1 VTTSTPADVTPAA
14 TPTRERDQLGPMLLQ
29 YRVEQFYYAEARMI
43 DERDFHGWLGLFTED
58 TRYLVPIRR
67 NLASGEYT
75 DSLGDMGLAHFDDGK
90 DVLTRRVLRMS
101 SGMAWTED
109 PPSVQR
115 HLVTNVQV
123 NAGDDGELAVRSC
136 FQAHRYRMDREVEVF
151 TGARDDL
158 LRPAPADHR
167 CEFQIAARTVYLDH
181 TTVLANNLNL
191 FL

>member
-1 VTTSTPADVTPAA
+1 MTTTPVTP
-14 TPTRERDQLGPMLLQ
+14 TPLTTTPSEQAQVAGMLLQ
-29 YRVEQFYYAEARMI
+29 HRVEQFYYAEARMI
-43 DERDFHGWLGLFTED
+43 DDRDFFGWLNLFTDD

-67 NLASGEYT
+67 NLAAGEYT
-75 DSLGDMGLAHFDDGK
+75 DSLGDIGLAHFDDGK
-90 DVLTRRVLRMS
+90 DVLTKRVLRMG
-101 SGMAWTED
+101 SGIAWTED

-123 NAGDDGELAVRSC
+123 TTRDDGELAVRSC

-151 TGARDDL
+151 TGARDDV
-158 LRPAPADHR
+158 LRPAAEEHA

>member
-1 VTTSTPADVTPAA
+1 MREALTTSEDVRPLYGEPDRLAA
-14 TPTRERDQLGPMLLQ
+14 MLLHH
-29 YRVEQFYYAEARMI
+29 RVEQFYYAEARMI
-43 DERDFHGWLGLFTED
+43 DDRDFLSWLNLFTED

-90 DVLTRRVLRMS
+90 DVLARRVLRMG

-123 NAGDDGELAVRSC
+123 TPREGGELGVRSC

-151 TGARDDL
+151 TGARDDV
-158 LRPAPADHR
+158 LRPAPADHA

>member
-1 VTTSTPADVTPAA
+1 MTTTQPRVSAHQEPAA
-14 TPTRERDQLGPMLLQ
+14 QAQDQLAALLLQ
-29 YRVEQFYYAEARMI
+29 HRVEQFYYSEARMI
-43 DERDFHGWLGLFTED
+43 DDRDFFGWLNLFTED

-67 NLASGEYT
+67 NLAAKEYT
-75 DSLGDMGLAHFDDGK
+75 DSLGEMGLAHFDDGK
-90 DVLTRRVLRMS
+90 DVLTRRVLRMG

-123 NAGDDGELAVRSC
+123 TALDNGELSVRSC
-136 FQAHRYRMDREVEVF
+136 FQAHRYRMDREVELF
-151 TGARDDL
+151 TGARDDV
-158 LRPAPADHR
+158 LRAAPADHPR
-167 CEFQIAARTVYLDH
+167 EFQIAARTVYLDH